1 MYTGLQGLLGY
12 FFTIRRALQARE
24 DAEDGAL
31 SVLGE
36 GFAEALRLLVTL
48 DPEVVGITLRTIQ
61 VSGLA
66 TFVSV
71 LLGIPLGTA
80 LALTRFFGR
89 GFVVSLVNF
98 GMGLPPVVVGLATW
112 LCLTRYGPLGML
124 GILYTPSAMIVAQ
137 TIIATPI
144 VAGFTLAAIQSVNP
158 KLRLQILSLGAT
170 RLQYLLLLLWEARLG
185 ILAAV
190 IAGFGGV
197 ISEVGASMMVGGNVR
212 GYTRVLTTATVLEVS
227 KGRFELATAL
237 SIILLLLTFC
247 IVAGLSYLQQRR
259 REA

>member
-1 MYTGLQGLLGY
+1 
-12 FFTIRRALQARE
+12 
-24 DAEDGAL
+24 L
-31 SVLGE
+31 SVLTE
-36 GFAEALRLLVTL
+36 GLIEALRLLITL
-48 DPEVVGITLRTIQ
+48 DPDVINITLRTIQ
-61 VSGLA
+61 VSGTA
-66 TFVSV
+66 TLVSV
-71 LLGIPLGTA
+71 LIGIPIGTA
-80 LALTRFFGR
+80 LALTNFFAR
-89 GFVVSLVNF
+89 GFMVSLVNF
-98 GMGLPPVVVGLATW
+98 GMGLPPVVVGLITW
-112 LCLTRYGPLGML
+112 LCLTRYGPLGFF
-124 GILYTPSAMIVAQ
+124 GILYTPTAMIVAQ

-144 VAGFTLAAIQSVNP
+144 VAGFSLAAIQSVNP
-158 KLRLQILSLGAT
+158 KLRLQFLALGAT

-237 SIILLLLTFC
+237 SIILLVLTFC

-259 REA
+259 RQP

>member
-1 MYTGLQGLLGY
+1 MNVLTEGL
-12 FFTIRRALQARE
+12 
-24 DAEDGAL
+24 
-31 SVLGE
+31 
-36 GFAEALRLLVTL
+36 AEALRLLVTL
-48 DPEVVGITLRTIQ
+48 DPDVINIAWRTIQ
-61 VSGLA
+61 VTGTA
-66 TFVSV
+66 TFISV
-71 LLGIPLGTA
+71 LIGIPIGTA

-89 GFVVSLVNF
+89 GFVVSVVNF

-112 LCLTRYGPLGML
+112 LCLTRYGPLGFL
-124 GILYTPSAMIVAQ
+124 EILYSPTAMVVAQ

-144 VAGFTLAAIQSVNP
+144 VAGFSLAAIQSVNP
-158 KLRLQILSLGAT
+158 KLRLQILALGAT
-170 RLQYLLLLLWEARLG
+170 RLQYLLLLLWESRLG

-227 KGRFELATAL
+227 KGKFELATAL

-259 REA
+259 KQA